1 MPCTNSVASEDFAD
15 FIAPYFTAPEEF
27 MRSQG
32 TDCIDFVNSTLAV
45 VYVPLSTV
53 TPFTYT
59 SYTYSAV
66 PKLYS
71 LLDVTSMDTAGI
83 TAASELPVLGN
94 QGAGVIVGFVDTG
107 INYTDSLFRNADGST
122 RIIGIWDQTIEPTT
136 ALDTGAFQDSD
147 KPRSISE
154 EFNSED
160 SRNLNLSVN
169 SNSSTN
175 SSNFDYINNGSLETA
190 FDFPA
195 LYGTQYTAAQI
206 NQALNSDDPAS
217 IVPTRDENGHGT
229 FLASIAAGNRDERAG
244 FSGAAPRA
252 SIAMVK
258 LKPAKQYLRDFYLI
272 QDGTDAYQENDI
284 MMGVSYLYFLARK
297 YSMPLVVCIPLG
309 TNMGSHMGMSRLGQ
323 YLNQVSLSNGSAVIT
338 AAGNETGARHHFR
351 AVMDADTDEVTAE
364 LRVGEREA
372 GFSMELWA
380 EDVGVYTVGFI
391 SPTGEVAREISVPL
405 RGENTVSFLLEQSQ
419 ITVYTQIADVSAG
432 SQFIFMRFEKP
443 MSGIWRIL
451 IRNSLDIRETFHLW
465 LPVRGF
471 ISDETYFLRP
481 DPDTIVTDP
490 GNAQYPIT
498 VTAYDHTRNSIY
510 IHASRGY
517 SRSGQIKPDLA
528 APGVNI
534 LGASASGRRLTRM
547 SGTSV
552 SAAHLAGAAAIL
564 LHWGVLD
571 GNYPYLN
578 TPVLKSIFV
587 RGAQRNPALTYPNR
601 EFGYGTLD
609 LYEAFLRLRN
619 I

>member
-1 MPCTNSVASEDFAD
+1 MSCTNSVASEDFAD
-15 FIAPYFTAPEEF
+15 FIAPYFTTPEEF
-27 MRSQG
+27 IRSQG

-53 TPFTYT
+53 TPSTYT

-71 LLDVTSMDTAGI
+71 LLDVTSMDAAGI
-83 TAASELPVLGN
+83 TPAGELPVLNN

-107 INYTDSLFRNADGST
+107 INYTDSLFRNVDGST
-122 RIIGIWDQTIEPTT
+122 RIIGIWDQTNN
-136 ALDTGAFQDSD
+136 SD
-147 KPRSISE
+147 
-154 EFNSED
+154 
-160 SRNLNLSVN
+160 N
-169 SNSSTN
+169 SNN
-175 SSNFDYINNGSLETA
+175 IENETVKPFSA
-190 FDFPA
+190 FSA
-195 LYGTQYTAAQI
+195 LYGTQYTAEEI
-206 NQALNSDDPAS
+206 NLALNSDNPAS

-244 FSGAAPRA
+244 FSGAAPQA

-272 QDGTDAYQENDI
+272 QDGAEAYQENDI

-351 AVMDADTDEVTAE
+351 AVMDASTDEVTAE

-380 EDVGVYTVGFI
+380 ENMGVYTVGFI

-405 RGENTVSFLLEQSQ
+405 RGENTVSFLLEQTQ

-432 SQFIFMRFEKP
+432 SQFIFMRFENP

-471 ISDETYFLRP
+471 ITDETYFLRP
-481 DPDTIVTDP
+481 DPDTTITDP
-490 GNAQYPIT
+490 GNARYPIT
-498 VTAYDHTRNSIY
+498 VTAYDHTKNSIY

-517 SRSGQIKPDLA
+517 SLSGRIKPDLA

-534 LGASASGRRLTRM
+534 LGASVSGRRLTRM

-564 LHWGVLD
+564 LNWGVLNA
-571 GNYPYLN
+571 NYPYLN

-601 EFGYGTLD
+601 EFGYGTLN
-609 LYEAFLRLRN
+609 LYEAFLHLRN
-619 I
+619 L

>member
-1 MPCTNSVASEDFAD
+1 MSCTNSVASEDFAD
-15 FIAPYFTAPEEF
+15 FIAPYFTTPEEF
-27 MRSQG
+27 IRSQG
-32 TDCIDFVNSTLAV
+32 TDCVDFVNSTLAV

-53 TPFTYT
+53 TPSTYT

-71 LLDVTSMDTAGI
+71 LLDVTSMDAAGI
-83 TAASELPVLGN
+83 TPAGELPVLNN

-107 INYTDSLFRNADGST
+107 INYTDSLFRNVDGST
-122 RIIGIWDQTIEPTT
+122 RIIGIWDQTNN
-136 ALDTGAFQDSD
+136 SD
-147 KPRSISE
+147 
-154 EFNSED
+154 
-160 SRNLNLSVN
+160 N
-169 SNSSTN
+169 SNN
-175 SSNFDYINNGSLETA
+175 IENETA
-190 FDFPA
+190 KPFSAFSA
-195 LYGTQYTAAQI
+195 LYGTQYTAEEI
-206 NQALNSDDPAS
+206 NLALNSDNPAS

-244 FSGAAPRA
+244 FSGAASRA

-272 QDGTDAYQENDI
+272 QDGAEAYQENDI

-380 EDVGVYTVGFI
+380 ENMGAYTVGFI

-405 RGENTVSFLLEQSQ
+405 RGENTVSFLLEQTQ

-432 SQFIFMRFEKP
+432 SQFIFMRFENP

-451 IRNSLDIRETFHLW
+451 IRNSLDIRETFHIW

-481 DPDTIVTDP
+481 DPDTTITDP
-490 GNAQYPIT
+490 GNARYPIT
-498 VTAYDHTRNSIY
+498 VTAYDHTKNSIY

-517 SRSGQIKPDLA
+517 SLSGRIKPDLA

-534 LGASASGRRLTRM
+534 LGASVSGRRLTRM

-564 LHWGVLD
+564 LNWGVLNA
-571 GNYPYLN
+571 NYPYLN

-601 EFGYGTLD
+601 EFGYGMLD

-619 I
+619 L

>member
-1 MPCTNSVASEDFAD
+1 MSCTNSVASEDFAD
-15 FIAPYFTAPEEF
+15 FIAPYFTTPEEF
-27 MRSQG
+27 IRSQG

-53 TPFTYT
+53 TPSTYT

-71 LLDVTSMDTAGI
+71 LLDVTSMDAAGI
-83 TAASELPVLGN
+83 TPAGELPVLNN
-94 QGAGVIVGFVDTG
+94 QGSGVIVGFVDTG
-107 INYTDSLFRNADGST
+107 INYTDSLFRNVDGST
-122 RIIGIWDQTIEPTT
+122 RIIGIWDQTNN
-136 ALDTGAFQDSD
+136 SD
-147 KPRSISE
+147 
-154 EFNSED
+154 
-160 SRNLNLSVN
+160 N
-169 SNSSTN
+169 SNN
-175 SSNFDYINNGSLETA
+175 IENETA
-190 FDFPA
+190 KPFSAFSA
-195 LYGTQYTAAQI
+195 LYGTQYTAEEI
-206 NQALNSDDPAS
+206 NLALNSDNPAS

-244 FSGAAPRA
+244 FSGAAPQA

-272 QDGTDAYQENDI
+272 QDGAEAYQENDI

-309 TNMGSHMGMSRLGQ
+309 TNIGSHMGMSRLGQ

-380 EDVGVYTVGFI
+380 ENLGVYTVGFI

-405 RGENTVSFLLEQSQ
+405 RGENTVSFLLEQTQ

-432 SQFIFMRFEKP
+432 SQFIFMRFENP

-451 IRNSLDIRETFHLW
+451 IRNSLDIRETFHIW

-481 DPDTIVTDP
+481 DPDTTITDP
-490 GNAQYPIT
+490 GNARYPIT
-498 VTAYDHTRNSIY
+498 VTAYDHTKNSIY

-517 SRSGQIKPDLA
+517 SLSGRIKPDLA

-534 LGASASGRRLTRM
+534 LGASVSGRRLTRM

-564 LHWGVLD
+564 LNWGVLNA
-571 GNYPYLN
+571 NYPYLN

-601 EFGYGTLD
+601 EFGYGTLS
-609 LYEAFLRLRN
+609 LYEAFLHLRN
-619 I
+619 L

>member
-1 MPCTNSVASEDFAD
+1 MSCTNSVASEDFAD
-15 FIAPYFTAPEEF
+15 FIAPYFTTPEEF
-27 MRSQG
+27 IRSQG
-32 TDCIDFVNSTLAV
+32 TDCIDFVNSTLAI

-53 TPFTYT
+53 TPSTYT

-71 LLDVTSMDTAGI
+71 LLDVTSMDAAGI
-83 TAASELPVLGN
+83 TAAGELPVLNN

-107 INYTDSLFRNADGST
+107 INYTDSLFRNVDGST
-122 RIIGIWDQTIEPTT
+122 RIIGIWDQTNN
-136 ALDTGAFQDSD
+136 SD
-147 KPRSISE
+147 
-154 EFNSED
+154 
-160 SRNLNLSVN
+160 N
-169 SNSSTN
+169 SNN
-175 SSNFDYINNGSLETA
+175 IENETA
-190 FDFPA
+190 KPFSAFSA
-195 LYGTQYTAAQI
+195 LYGTQYTAEEI
-206 NQALNSDDPAS
+206 NLALNSDNPAS

-244 FSGAAPRA
+244 FSGAAPQA

-272 QDGTDAYQENDI
+272 QDGAEAYQENDI

-380 EDVGVYTVGFI
+380 ENMGAYTVGFI

-405 RGENTVSFLLEQSQ
+405 RGENTVAFLLEQTQ

-432 SQFIFMRFEKP
+432 SQFIFMRFENP

-451 IRNSLDIRETFHLW
+451 IRNSLDIRETFHIW

-481 DPDTIVTDP
+481 DPDTTITDP
-490 GNAQYPIT
+490 GNARYPIT
-498 VTAYDHTRNSIY
+498 VTAYDHTKSSIY

-517 SRSGQIKPDLA
+517 SLSGRIKPDLA

-534 LGASASGRRLTRM
+534 LGASVSGRRLTRM

-564 LHWGVLD
+564 LNWGVLNA
-571 GNYPYLN
+571 NYPYLN

-601 EFGYGTLD
+601 EFGYGTLN
-609 LYEAFLRLRN
+609 LYEAFLHLRN
-619 I
+619 L

>member
-1 MPCTNSVASEDFAD
+1 MACKNSVASEDFAD
-15 FIAPYFTAPEEF
+15 FIAPYFTAPADF

-59 SYTYSAV
+59 SYTYSAI

-71 LLDVTSMDTAGI
+71 LLDVTSMDAAGI
-83 TAASELPVLGN
+83 TSAGELPVLNN
-94 QGAGVIVGFVDTG
+94 QGEGVLIGFVDTG
-107 INYTDSLFRNADGST
+107 IHYMDPLFRNADGST
-122 RIIGIWDQTIEPTT
+122 RIIGIWDQTLPPSSETS
-136 ALDTGAFQDSD
+136 AF
-147 KPRSISE
+147 
-154 EFNSED
+154 
-160 SRNLNLSVN
+160 
-169 SNSSTN
+169 
-175 SSNFDYINNGSLETA
+175 
-190 FDFPA
+190 FPV
-195 LYGTQYTAAQI
+195 LYGCQYTASQL
-206 NQALNSDDPAS
+206 NLALNSDDPAS

-229 FLASIAAGNRDERAG
+229 FLASVAAGNRDERAG

-258 LKPAKQYLRDFYLI
+258 LKPAKQYLRDFYLVR
-272 QDGTDAYQENDI
+272 DGADAYQENDI
-284 MMGVSYLYFLARK
+284 LMGVSYLYALARK
-297 YSMPLVVCIPLG
+297 YSMPLVVCIALG
-309 TNMGSHMGMSRLGQ
+309 TNMGSHMGTSRLGQ

-338 AAGNETGARHHFR
+338 AAGNETGARHHFQ
-351 AVMDADTDEVTAE
+351 AVMNADTDEITAE
-364 LRVGEREA
+364 LRVGEQET

-380 EDVGVYTVGFI
+380 DEVGVYTVGFI
-391 SPTGEVAREISVPL
+391 SPTGEVAKEIPVPL
-405 RGENTVSFLLEQSQ
+405 RGENTLSFLLEQTQ
-419 ITVYTQIADVSAG
+419 ITVYTQIADVNAG
-432 SQFIFMRFEKP
+432 SQFIFMRFERP

-481 DPDTIVTDP
+481 DPDTTITDP

-534 LGASASGRRLTRM
+534 SGASASGIRLTRM

-552 SAAHLAGAAAIL
+552 AAAHLAGATAIL
-564 LHWGVLD
+564 LHWGILN
-571 GNYPYLN
+571 GSYPYLN

-601 EFGYGTLD
+601 EYGYGTLD

-619 I
+619 L

>member
-1 MPCTNSVASEDFAD
+1 MSCTNSVASEDFAE
-15 FIAPYFTAPEEF
+15 FIAPYFTTPEEF
-27 MRSQG
+27 IRSQG

-71 LLDVTSMDTAGI
+71 LLDVTSMDAAGI
-83 TAASELPVLGN
+83 TPAGELPVLNN

-107 INYTDSLFRNADGST
+107 INYTDSLFRNVDGST
-122 RIIGIWDQTIEPTT
+122 RIIGIWDQTNN
-136 ALDTGAFQDSD
+136 SD
-147 KPRSISE
+147 
-154 EFNSED
+154 
-160 SRNLNLSVN
+160 N
-169 SNSSTN
+169 SNN
-175 SSNFDYINNGSLETA
+175 IENETA
-190 FDFPA
+190 KPISAFSA
-195 LYGTQYTAAQI
+195 LYGTQYTAEEI
-206 NQALNSDDPAS
+206 NLALNSDNPAS

-244 FSGAAPRA
+244 FSGAAPQA

-272 QDGTDAYQENDI
+272 QDGADAYQENDI

-380 EDVGVYTVGFI
+380 ENMGAYTVGFI

-405 RGENTVSFLLEQSQ
+405 RGENTVSFLLEQTQ

-432 SQFIFMRFEKP
+432 SQFIFMRFENP

-451 IRNSLDIRETFHLW
+451 IRNSLDIRETFHIW

-481 DPDTIVTDP
+481 DPDTIITDP
-490 GNAQYPIT
+490 GNARYPIT
-498 VTAYDHTRNSIY
+498 VTAYDHTKNSIY

-517 SRSGQIKPDLA
+517 SLSGRIKPDLA

-534 LGASASGRRLTRM
+534 LGASVSGRRLTRM

-564 LHWGVLD
+564 LNWGVLNA
-571 GNYPYLN
+571 NYPYLN

-601 EFGYGTLD
+601 EFGYGTLN
-609 LYEAFLRLRN
+609 LYEAFLHLRN
-619 I
+619 L

>member
-1 MPCTNSVASEDFAD
+1 MSCTNSVASEDFAD
-15 FIAPYFTAPEEF
+15 FIAPYFTTPEEF
-27 MRSQG
+27 IRSQG

-53 TPFTYT
+53 TPSTYT

-71 LLDVTSMDTAGI
+71 LLDVTSMDAAGI
-83 TAASELPVLGN
+83 TPAGELPVLNN

-107 INYTDSLFRNADGST
+107 INYTDSLFRNVDGST
-122 RIIGIWDQTIEPTT
+122 RIIGIWDQTNN
-136 ALDTGAFQDSD
+136 SD
-147 KPRSISE
+147 
-154 EFNSED
+154 
-160 SRNLNLSVN
+160 N
-169 SNSSTN
+169 SNN
-175 SSNFDYINNGSLETA
+175 IENETVKPFSA
-190 FDFPA
+190 FSA
-195 LYGTQYTAAQI
+195 LYGTQYTAEEI
-206 NQALNSDDPAS
+206 NLALNSDNPAS

-244 FSGAAPRA
+244 FSGAAPQA

-272 QDGTDAYQENDI
+272 QDGAEAYQENDI

-309 TNMGSHMGMSRLGQ
+309 TNIGSHMGMSRLGQ

-380 EDVGVYTVGFI
+380 ENMGAYTVGFI

-405 RGENTVSFLLEQSQ
+405 RGENTVSFLLEQTQ
-419 ITVYTQIADVSAG
+419 ITVYTQIADVSSG
-432 SQFIFMRFEKP
+432 SQFIFMRFENP

-451 IRNSLDIRETFHLW
+451 IRNSLDIRETFHIW

-481 DPDTIVTDP
+481 DPDTIITDP
-490 GNAQYPIT
+490 GNARYPIT
-498 VTAYDHTRNSIY
+498 VTAYDHTKNSIY

-517 SRSGQIKPDLA
+517 SLSGRIKPDLA

-534 LGASASGRRLTRM
+534 LGASVSGRRLTRM

-564 LHWGVLD
+564 LNWGVLNA
-571 GNYPYLN
+571 NYPYLN

-601 EFGYGTLD
+601 EFGYGTLN
-609 LYEAFLRLRN
+609 LYEAFLHLRN
-619 I
+619 L

>member
-1 MPCTNSVASEDFAD
+1 MSCTNSVASEDFAD
-15 FIAPYFTAPEEF
+15 FIAPYFTTPEEF
-27 MRSQG
+27 IRSQG

-53 TPFTYT
+53 TPSTYT

-71 LLDVTSMDTAGI
+71 LLDVTSMDAAGI
-83 TAASELPVLGN
+83 TPAGELPVLN
-94 QGAGVIVGFVDTG
+94 IQGAGVIVGFVDTG
-107 INYTDSLFRNADGST
+107 INYTDSLFRNVDGST
-122 RIIGIWDQTIEPTT
+122 RIIGIWDQTNN
-136 ALDTGAFQDSD
+136 SD
-147 KPRSISE
+147 
-154 EFNSED
+154 
-160 SRNLNLSVN
+160 N
-169 SNSSTN
+169 SNN
-175 SSNFDYINNGSLETA
+175 IENETA
-190 FDFPA
+190 KPFSAFSA
-195 LYGTQYTAAQI
+195 LYGTQYTAEEI
-206 NQALNSDDPAS
+206 NLALNSDNPAS

-244 FSGAAPRA
+244 FSGAAPQA

-272 QDGTDAYQENDI
+272 QDGAEAYQENDI

-380 EDVGVYTVGFI
+380 ENMGAYTVGFI

-405 RGENTVSFLLEQSQ
+405 RGENTVSFLLEQTQ

-432 SQFIFMRFEKP
+432 SQFIFMRFENP

-451 IRNSLDIRETFHLW
+451 IRNSLDIRETFHIW

-481 DPDTIVTDP
+481 DPDTTITDP
-490 GNAQYPIT
+490 GNARYPIT
-498 VTAYDHTRNSIY
+498 VTAYDHTKNSIY

-517 SRSGQIKPDLA
+517 SLSGRIKPDLA

-534 LGASASGRRLTRM
+534 LGASVSGRRLTRM

-564 LHWGVLD
+564 LNWGVLNA
-571 GNYPYLN
+571 NYPYLN

-601 EFGYGTLD
+601 EFGYGTLN
-609 LYEAFLRLRN
+609 LYEAFLHLRN
-619 I
+619 L

>member
-1 MPCTNSVASEDFAD
+1 MSCTNSVASEDFAD
-15 FIAPYFTAPEEF
+15 FIAPYFTTPEEF
-27 MRSQG
+27 IRSQG

-53 TPFTYT
+53 TPSTYT

-71 LLDVTSMDTAGI
+71 LLDVTSMDAAGI
-83 TAASELPVLGN
+83 TPAGELPVLNN

-107 INYTDSLFRNADGST
+107 INYTDSLFRNVDGST
-122 RIIGIWDQTIEPTT
+122 RIIGIWDQTNN
-136 ALDTGAFQDSD
+136 SD
-147 KPRSISE
+147 
-154 EFNSED
+154 
-160 SRNLNLSVN
+160 N
-169 SNSSTN
+169 SNN
-175 SSNFDYINNGSLETA
+175 IENETVKPFSA
-190 FDFPA
+190 FSA
-195 LYGTQYTAAQI
+195 LYGTQYTAEEI
-206 NQALNSDDPAS
+206 NLALNSDNPAS

-229 FLASIAAGNRDERAG
+229 FIASIAAGNRDERAG
-244 FSGAAPRA
+244 FSGAAPQA

-272 QDGTDAYQENDI
+272 QDGAEAYQENDI

-309 TNMGSHMGMSRLGQ
+309 TNIGSHMGMSRLGQ

-351 AVMDADTDEVTAE
+351 AVMDASTDEVTAE

-380 EDVGVYTVGFI
+380 ENMGVYTVGFI

-405 RGENTVSFLLEQSQ
+405 RGENTVSFLLEQTQ
-419 ITVYTQIADVSAG
+419 ITVYTQIADVSSG
-432 SQFIFMRFEKP
+432 SQFIFMRFENP

-451 IRNSLDIRETFHLW
+451 IRNSLDIRETFHIW

-481 DPDTIVTDP
+481 DPDTIITDP
-490 GNAQYPIT
+490 GNARYPIT
-498 VTAYDHTRNSIY
+498 VTAYDHTKNSIY

-517 SRSGQIKPDLA
+517 SLSGRIKPDLA

-534 LGASASGRRLTRM
+534 LGASVSGRRLTRM

-564 LHWGVLD
+564 LNWGVLNA
-571 GNYPYLN
+571 NYPYLN

-609 LYEAFLRLRN
+609 LYEAFLHLRN
-619 I
+619 L

>member
-1 MPCTNSVASEDFAD
+1 MSCTNSVASEDFAD
-15 FIAPYFTAPEEF
+15 FIAPYFTTPEEF
-27 MRSQG
+27 IRSQG
-32 TDCIDFVNSTLAV
+32 TDCVDFVNSTLAV

-53 TPFTYT
+53 TPSTYT

-71 LLDVTSMDTAGI
+71 LLDVTSMDAAGI
-83 TAASELPVLGN
+83 TPAGELPVLNN

-107 INYTDSLFRNADGST
+107 INYTDSLFRNVDGST
-122 RIIGIWDQTIEPTT
+122 RIIGIWDQTNN
-136 ALDTGAFQDSD
+136 SD
-147 KPRSISE
+147 
-154 EFNSED
+154 
-160 SRNLNLSVN
+160 N
-169 SNSSTN
+169 SNN
-175 SSNFDYINNGSLETA
+175 IENETA
-190 FDFPA
+190 KPFSAFSA
-195 LYGTQYTAAQI
+195 LYGTQYTAEEI
-206 NQALNSDDPAS
+206 NLALNSDNPAS

-272 QDGTDAYQENDI
+272 QDGAEAYQENDI

-380 EDVGVYTVGFI
+380 ENMGAYTVGFI

-405 RGENTVSFLLEQSQ
+405 RGENTVSFLLEQTQ

-432 SQFIFMRFEKP
+432 SQFIFMRFENP

-451 IRNSLDIRETFHLW
+451 IRNSLDIRETFHIW

-481 DPDTIVTDP
+481 DPDTTITDP
-490 GNAQYPIT
+490 GNARYPIT

-517 SRSGQIKPDLA
+517 SLSGRIKPDLA

-534 LGASASGRRLTRM
+534 LGASVSGRRLTRM

-564 LHWGVLD
+564 LNWGILD

-601 EFGYGTLD
+601 EFGYGTLN

-619 I
+619 L

>member
-1 MPCTNSVASEDFAD
+1 MSCTNSVASEDFAD
-15 FIAPYFTAPEEF
+15 FIAPYFTSPEEF
-27 MRSQG
+27 IRSQG
-32 TDCIDFVNSTLAV
+32 TDCIDFVDSTLAV

-71 LLDVTSMDTAGI
+71 LLDVTSMEAAGI
-83 TAASELPVLGN
+83 TTASGLPALGN

-107 INYTDSLFRNADGST
+107 INYMDPLFRNVDGST
-122 RIIGIWDQTIEPTT
+122 RIVGIWDQTNN
-136 ALDTGAFQDSD
+136 SD
-147 KPRSISE
+147 
-154 EFNSED
+154 
-160 SRNLNLSVN
+160 N
-169 SNSSTN
+169 SNNMENEAAKPFS
-175 SSNFDYINNGSLETA
+175 A
-190 FDFPA
+190 FPA

-206 NQALNSDDPAS
+206 NLALNSDDPVS

-229 FLASIAAGNRDERAG
+229 FLASIAAGNRDERAE

-258 LKPAKQYLRDFYLI
+258 LKPAKQYLREFYLI
-272 QDGTDAYQENDI
+272 QDGAEAYQENDI
-284 MMGVSYLYFLARK
+284 IMGVSYLYFLARK

-338 AAGNETGARHHFR
+338 AAGNETGARHHFQT
-351 AVMDADTDEVTAE
+351 VMDADTDEVTAE

-380 EDVGVYTVGFI
+380 ADVGVYTVGFI
-391 SPTGEVAREISVPL
+391 SPTGEVARRISVPL
-405 RGENTVSFLLEQSQ
+405 RGENTVSFLLEQTR

-432 SQFIFMRFEKP
+432 SQFIFMRFENP

-471 ISDETYFLRP
+471 ITDETYFLRP
-481 DPDTIVTDP
+481 DPDTTITDP

-534 LGASASGRRLTRM
+534 LGASSSGRRLTRM

-564 LHWGVLD
+564 LSWGILD

-578 TPVLKSIFV
+578 TPVLKSIFI

-619 I
+619 L

>member
-1 MPCTNSVASEDFAD
+1 MSCTNSVASEDFAD
-15 FIAPYFTAPEEF
+15 FIAPYFTTPEEF
-27 MRSQG
+27 IRSQG

-53 TPFTYT
+53 TPSTYT

-71 LLDVTSMDTAGI
+71 LLDVTSMDAAGI
-83 TAASELPVLGN
+83 TPAGELPVLNN

-107 INYTDSLFRNADGST
+107 INYTDSLFRNVDGST
-122 RIIGIWDQTIEPTT
+122 RIIGIWDQTNN
-136 ALDTGAFQDSD
+136 SD
-147 KPRSISE
+147 
-154 EFNSED
+154 
-160 SRNLNLSVN
+160 N
-169 SNSSTN
+169 SNN
-175 SSNFDYINNGSLETA
+175 IENETA
-190 FDFPA
+190 KPFSAFSA
-195 LYGTQYTAAQI
+195 LYGTQYTAEEI
-206 NQALNSDDPAS
+206 NLALNSDNPAS

-244 FSGAAPRA
+244 FSGAAPQA

-272 QDGTDAYQENDI
+272 QDGAEAYQENDI

-380 EDVGVYTVGFI
+380 ENMGAYTV
-391 SPTGEVAREISVPL
+391 
-405 RGENTVSFLLEQSQ
+405 
-419 ITVYTQIADVSAG
+419 
-432 SQFIFMRFEKP
+432 
-443 MSGIWRIL
+443 
-451 IRNSLDIRETFHLW
+451 
-465 LPVRGF
+465 GF

-481 DPDTIVTDP
+481 DPDTIITDP
-490 GNAQYPIT
+490 GNARYPIT
-498 VTAYDHTRNSIY
+498 VTAYDHTKNSIY

-517 SRSGQIKPDLA
+517 SLSGRIKPDLA

-534 LGASASGRRLTRM
+534 LGASVSGRRLTRM

-564 LHWGVLD
+564 LNWGVLNA
-571 GNYPYLN
+571 NYPYLN

-601 EFGYGTLD
+601 EFGYGTLN
-609 LYEAFLRLRN
+609 LYEAFLHLRN
-619 I
+619 L

>member
-1 MPCTNSVASEDFAD
+1 MSCTNSVASEDFAD
-15 FIAPYFTAPEEF
+15 FIAPYFTTPEEF
-27 MRSQG
+27 IRSQG

-53 TPFTYT
+53 TPSTYT

-71 LLDVTSMDTAGI
+71 LLDVTSMDAAGI
-83 TAASELPVLGN
+83 TPAGELPVLNN

-107 INYTDSLFRNADGST
+107 INYTDSLFRNVDGST
-122 RIIGIWDQTIEPTT
+122 RIIGIWDQTNN
-136 ALDTGAFQDSD
+136 SD
-147 KPRSISE
+147 
-154 EFNSED
+154 
-160 SRNLNLSVN
+160 N
-169 SNSSTN
+169 SNN
-175 SSNFDYINNGSLETA
+175 IENETA
-190 FDFPA
+190 KPFSAFSA
-195 LYGTQYTAAQI
+195 LYGTQYTAEEI
-206 NQALNSDDPAS
+206 NLALNSDNPAS

-244 FSGAAPRA
+244 FSGAAPQA

-258 LKPAKQYLRDFYLI
+258 LKPAKQYLHDFYLI
-272 QDGTDAYQENDI
+272 QDGAEAYQENDI

-380 EDVGVYTVGFI
+380 ENMGAYTVGFI

-405 RGENTVSFLLEQSQ
+405 RGENTVSFLLEQTQ
-419 ITVYTQIADVSAG
+419 ITVYTQIADVSSG
-432 SQFIFMRFEKP
+432 SQFIFMRFENP

-451 IRNSLDIRETFHLW
+451 IRNSLDIRETFHIW

-481 DPDTIVTDP
+481 DPDTIITDP
-490 GNAQYPIT
+490 GNARYPIT
-498 VTAYDHTRNSIY
+498 VTAYDHTKNSIY

-517 SRSGQIKPDLA
+517 SLSGRIKPDLA

-534 LGASASGRRLTRM
+534 LGASVSGRRLTRM

-564 LHWGVLD
+564 LNWGVLNA
-571 GNYPYLN
+571 NYPYLN

-601 EFGYGTLD
+601 EFGYGTLN
-609 LYEAFLRLRN
+609 LYEAFLHLRN
-619 I
+619 L

>member
-1 MPCTNSVASEDFAD
+1 MSCTNSVASEDFAD
-15 FIAPYFTAPEEF
+15 FIAPYFTTPEEF
-27 MRSQG
+27 IRSQG

-53 TPFTYT
+53 TPSTYT

-71 LLDVTSMDTAGI
+71 LLDVTSMDAAGI
-83 TAASELPVLGN
+83 TPAGELPVLNN

-107 INYTDSLFRNADGST
+107 INYTDSLFRNVDGST
-122 RIIGIWDQTIEPTT
+122 RIIGIWDQTNN
-136 ALDTGAFQDSD
+136 SD
-147 KPRSISE
+147 
-154 EFNSED
+154 
-160 SRNLNLSVN
+160 N
-169 SNSSTN
+169 SNN
-175 SSNFDYINNGSLETA
+175 IENETA
-190 FDFPA
+190 KPISAFSA
-195 LYGTQYTAAQI
+195 LYGTQYTAEEI
-206 NQALNSDDPAS
+206 NLALNSDNPAS

-244 FSGAAPRA
+244 FSGAAPQA

-272 QDGTDAYQENDI
+272 RDGADAYQENDI

-351 AVMDADTDEVTAE
+351 AVMDASTDEVTAE

-380 EDVGVYTVGFI
+380 ENMGVYTVGFI

-405 RGENTVSFLLEQSQ
+405 RGENTVSFLLEQTQ
-419 ITVYTQIADVSAG
+419 ITVYTQIADVSSG
-432 SQFIFMRFEKP
+432 SQFIFMRFENP

-451 IRNSLDIRETFHLW
+451 IRNSLDIRETFHIW

-471 ISDETYFLRP
+471 ITDETYFLRP
-481 DPDTIVTDP
+481 DPDTIITDP
-490 GNAQYPIT
+490 GNARYPIT
-498 VTAYDHTRNSIY
+498 VTAYDHTKNSIY

-517 SRSGQIKPDLA
+517 SLSGRIKPDLA

-534 LGASASGRRLTRM
+534 LGASVSGRRLTRM

-564 LHWGVLD
+564 LNWGVLNA
-571 GNYPYLN
+571 NYPYLN

-601 EFGYGTLD
+601 EFGYGTLN
-609 LYEAFLRLRN
+609 LYEAFLHLRN
-619 I
+619 L

>member
-1 MPCTNSVASEDFAD
+1 MSCTNSVASEDFAD
-15 FIAPYFTAPEEF
+15 FIAPYFTTPEEF
-27 MRSQG
+27 IRSQG

-53 TPFTYT
+53 TPSTYT

-71 LLDVTSMDTAGI
+71 LLDVTSMDAAGI
-83 TAASELPVLGN
+83 TPAGELPVLNN

-107 INYTDSLFRNADGST
+107 INYTDSLFRNVDGST
-122 RIIGIWDQTIEPTT
+122 RIIGIWDQTNN
-136 ALDTGAFQDSD
+136 SD
-147 KPRSISE
+147 
-154 EFNSED
+154 
-160 SRNLNLSVN
+160 N
-169 SNSSTN
+169 SNN
-175 SSNFDYINNGSLETA
+175 IENETA
-190 FDFPA
+190 KPFSAFSA
-195 LYGTQYTAAQI
+195 LYGTQYTAEEI
-206 NQALNSDDPAS
+206 NLALNSDNPAS

-244 FSGAAPRA
+244 FSGAAPQA

-272 QDGTDAYQENDI
+272 QDGADAYQENDI

-351 AVMDADTDEVTAE
+351 AVMDASTDEVTAE

-380 EDVGVYTVGFI
+380 ENMGAYTVGFI

-405 RGENTVSFLLEQSQ
+405 RGENTVSFLLEQTQ
-419 ITVYTQIADVSAG
+419 ITVYTQIADVSSG
-432 SQFIFMRFEKP
+432 SQFIFMRFENP

-451 IRNSLDIRETFHLW
+451 IRNSLDIRETFHIW

-471 ISDETYFLRP
+471 ITDETYFLRP
-481 DPDTIVTDP
+481 DPDTIITDP
-490 GNAQYPIT
+490 GNARYPIT
-498 VTAYDHTRNSIY
+498 VTAYDHTKNSIY

-517 SRSGQIKPDLA
+517 SLSGRIKPDLA

-534 LGASASGRRLTRM
+534 LGASVSGRRLTRM

-564 LHWGVLD
+564 LNWGVLNA
-571 GNYPYLN
+571 NYPYLN

-601 EFGYGTLD
+601 EFGYGTLN
-609 LYEAFLRLRN
+609 LYEAFLHLRN
-619 I
+619 L

>member
-1 MPCTNSVASEDFAD
+1 MSCTNSVASEDFAD
-15 FIAPYFTAPEEF
+15 FIAPYFTTPEEF
-27 MRSQG
+27 IRSQG

-53 TPFTYT
+53 TPSTYT

-71 LLDVTSMDTAGI
+71 LLDVTSMDAAGI
-83 TAASELPVLGN
+83 TPAGELPVLNN

-107 INYTDSLFRNADGST
+107 INYTDSLFRNVDGST
-122 RIIGIWDQTIEPTT
+122 RIIGIWDQTNN
-136 ALDTGAFQDSD
+136 SD
-147 KPRSISE
+147 
-154 EFNSED
+154 
-160 SRNLNLSVN
+160 N
-169 SNSSTN
+169 SNN
-175 SSNFDYINNGSLETA
+175 IENETA
-190 FDFPA
+190 KPFSAFSA
-195 LYGTQYTAAQI
+195 LYGTQYTAEEI
-206 NQALNSDDPAS
+206 NLALNSDNPAS

-244 FSGAAPRA
+244 FSGAAPQA

-272 QDGTDAYQENDI
+272 QDGADAYQENDI

-380 EDVGVYTVGFI
+380 ENMGAYPVGFI
-391 SPTGEVAREISVPL
+391 SPTGEVAPEISVPL
-405 RGENTVSFLLEQSQ
+405 RGENTVSFLLEQTQ

-432 SQFIFMRFEKP
+432 SQFIFMRFENP

-451 IRNSLDIRETFHLW
+451 IRNSLDIRETFHIW

-481 DPDTIVTDP
+481 DPDTIITDP
-490 GNAQYPIT
+490 GNARYPIT
-498 VTAYDHTRNSIY
+498 VTAYDHTKNSIY

-517 SRSGQIKPDLA
+517 SLSGRIKPDLA

-534 LGASASGRRLTRM
+534 LGASVSGRRLTRM

-564 LHWGVLD
+564 LNWGVLNA
-571 GNYPYLN
+571 NYPYLN

-601 EFGYGTLD
+601 EFGYGTLN
-609 LYEAFLRLRN
+609 LYEAFLHLRN
-619 I
+619 L

>member
-1 MPCTNSVASEDFAD
+1 MSCTNSVASEDFAD
-15 FIAPYFTAPEEF
+15 FIAPYFTTPEEF
-27 MRSQG
+27 IRSQG

-53 TPFTYT
+53 TPSTYT

-71 LLDVTSMDTAGI
+71 LLDVTSMDAAGI
-83 TAASELPVLGN
+83 TPAGELPVLNN

-107 INYTDSLFRNADGST
+107 INYTDSLFRNVDGST
-122 RIIGIWDQTIEPTT
+122 RIIGIWDQTNN
-136 ALDTGAFQDSD
+136 SD
-147 KPRSISE
+147 
-154 EFNSED
+154 
-160 SRNLNLSVN
+160 N
-169 SNSSTN
+169 SNN
-175 SSNFDYINNGSLETA
+175 IENETA
-190 FDFPA
+190 KPFSAFSA
-195 LYGTQYTAAQI
+195 LYGTQYTAEEI
-206 NQALNSDDPAS
+206 NLALNSDNPAS

-244 FSGAAPRA
+244 FSGAAPQA

-272 QDGTDAYQENDI
+272 QDGAEAYQENDI

-309 TNMGSHMGMSRLGQ
+309 TNIGSHMGMSRLGQ

-380 EDVGVYTVGFI
+380 ENMGVYTVGFI

-405 RGENTVSFLLEQSQ
+405 RGENTVSFLLEQTQ
-419 ITVYTQIADVSAG
+419 ITVYTQIADVSSG
-432 SQFIFMRFEKP
+432 SQFIFMRFENP

-451 IRNSLDIRETFHLW
+451 IRNSLDIRETFHIW

-481 DPDTIVTDP
+481 DPDTIITDP
-490 GNAQYPIT
+490 GNARYLIT
-498 VTAYDHTRNSIY
+498 VTAYDHTKNSIY

-517 SRSGQIKPDLA
+517 SLSGRIKPDLA

-534 LGASASGRRLTRM
+534 LGASVSGRRLTRM

-564 LHWGVLD
+564 LNWGVLNA
-571 GNYPYLN
+571 NYPYLN

-601 EFGYGTLD
+601 EFGYGTLN
-609 LYEAFLRLRN
+609 LYEAFLHLRN
-619 I
+619 L

>member
-1 MPCTNSVASEDFAD
+1 MSCTNSVASEDFAD
-15 FIAPYFTAPEEF
+15 FIAPYFTTPEEF

-53 TPFTYT
+53 TPSTYT

-71 LLDVTSMDTAGI
+71 LLDVTSMDAAGI
-83 TAASELPVLGN
+83 TPAGELPVLNN

-107 INYTDSLFRNADGST
+107 INYTDSLFRNVDGST
-122 RIIGIWDQTIEPTT
+122 RIIGIWDQTNN
-136 ALDTGAFQDSD
+136 SD
-147 KPRSISE
+147 
-154 EFNSED
+154 
-160 SRNLNLSVN
+160 N
-169 SNSSTN
+169 SNN
-175 SSNFDYINNGSLETA
+175 IENETA
-190 FDFPA
+190 KPFSAFSA
-195 LYGTQYTAAQI
+195 LYGTQYTAEEI
-206 NQALNSDDPAS
+206 NLALNSDNPAS

-229 FLASIAAGNRDERAG
+229 FLASIAAGNRDERAE
-244 FSGAAPRA
+244 FSGAAPQA

-272 QDGTDAYQENDI
+272 QDGAEAYQENDI

-380 EDVGVYTVGFI
+380 ENMGAYTVGFI

-405 RGENTVSFLLEQSQ
+405 RGENTVSFLLEQTQ
-419 ITVYTQIADVSAG
+419 ITVYTQIADVSSG
-432 SQFIFMRFEKP
+432 SQFIFMRFENP

-451 IRNSLDIRETFHLW
+451 IRNSLDIRETFHIW

-481 DPDTIVTDP
+481 DPDTTITDP
-490 GNAQYPIT
+490 GNARYPIT
-498 VTAYDHTRNSIY
+498 VTAYDHTKNSIY

-517 SRSGQIKPDLA
+517 SLSGRIKPDLA

-534 LGASASGRRLTRM
+534 LGASVSGRRLTRM

-564 LHWGVLD
+564 LNWGVLNA
-571 GNYPYLN
+571 NYPYLN

-601 EFGYGTLD
+601 EFGYGTLN
-609 LYEAFLRLRN
+609 LYEAFLHLRN
-619 I
+619 L

>member
-1 MPCTNSVASEDFAD
+1 MSCTNSVASEDFAD
-15 FIAPYFTAPEEF
+15 FIAPYFTTPEEF
-27 MRSQG
+27 IRSQG

-53 TPFTYT
+53 TPSTYT

-71 LLDVTSMDTAGI
+71 LLDVTSMDAAGI
-83 TAASELPVLGN
+83 TPAGELPVLNN

-107 INYTDSLFRNADGST
+107 INYTDSLFRNVDGST
-122 RIIGIWDQTIEPTT
+122 RIIGIWDQTNN
-136 ALDTGAFQDSD
+136 SD
-147 KPRSISE
+147 
-154 EFNSED
+154 
-160 SRNLNLSVN
+160 N
-169 SNSSTN
+169 SNN
-175 SSNFDYINNGSLETA
+175 IENETVKPFSA
-190 FDFPA
+190 FSA
-195 LYGTQYTAAQI
+195 LYGTQYTAEEI
-206 NQALNSDDPAS
+206 NLALNSDNPAS
-217 IVPTRDENGHGT
+217 IVPPRDENGHGT

-244 FSGAAPRA
+244 FSGAAPQA

-272 QDGTDAYQENDI
+272 QDGAEAYQENDI

-309 TNMGSHMGMSRLGQ
+309 TNIGSHMGMSRLGQ

-351 AVMDADTDEVTAE
+351 AVMDASTDEVTAE

-380 EDVGVYTVGFI
+380 ENMGVYTVGFI

-405 RGENTVSFLLEQSQ
+405 RGENTVSFLLEQTQ

-432 SQFIFMRFEKP
+432 SQFIFMRFENP

-471 ISDETYFLRP
+471 ITDETYFLRP
-481 DPDTIVTDP
+481 DPDTIITDP
-490 GNAQYPIT
+490 GNARYPIT
-498 VTAYDHTRNSIY
+498 VTAYDHTKNSIY

-517 SRSGQIKPDLA
+517 SLSGRIKPDLA

-534 LGASASGRRLTRM
+534 LGASVSGRRLTRM

-564 LHWGVLD
+564 LNWGVLNA
-571 GNYPYLN
+571 NYPYLN

-601 EFGYGTLD
+601 EFGYGTLN
-609 LYEAFLRLRN
+609 LYEAFLHLRN
-619 I
+619 L

>member
-1 MPCTNSVASEDFAD
+1 MSCTNSVASEDFAD
-15 FIAPYFTAPEEF
+15 FIAPYFTTPEEF
-27 MRSQG
+27 IRSQG

-53 TPFTYT
+53 TPSTYT

-71 LLDVTSMDTAGI
+71 LLDVTSMDAAGI
-83 TAASELPVLGN
+83 TAAGELPVLNN

-107 INYTDSLFRNADGST
+107 INYTDSLFRNVDGST
-122 RIIGIWDQTIEPTT
+122 RIIGIWDQTNN
-136 ALDTGAFQDSD
+136 SD
-147 KPRSISE
+147 
-154 EFNSED
+154 
-160 SRNLNLSVN
+160 N
-169 SNSSTN
+169 SNN
-175 SSNFDYINNGSLETA
+175 IENETA
-190 FDFPA
+190 KPISAFSA
-195 LYGTQYTAAQI
+195 LYGTQYTAEEI
-206 NQALNSDDPAS
+206 NLALNSDNPAS

-244 FSGAAPRA
+244 FSGAAPQA

-272 QDGTDAYQENDI
+272 RDGADAYQENDI

-309 TNMGSHMGMSRLGQ
+309 TNIGSHMGMSRLGQ

-380 EDVGVYTVGFI
+380 ENMGVYTVGFI

-405 RGENTVSFLLEQSQ
+405 RGENTVSFLLEQTQ

-432 SQFIFMRFEKP
+432 SQFIFMRFENP

-451 IRNSLDIRETFHLW
+451 IRNSLDIRETFHIW

-481 DPDTIVTDP
+481 DPDTIITDP
-490 GNAQYPIT
+490 GNARYPIT
-498 VTAYDHTRNSIY
+498 VTAYDHTKNSIY

-517 SRSGQIKPDLA
+517 SLSGRIKPDLA

-534 LGASASGRRLTRM
+534 LGASVSGRRLTRM

-564 LHWGVLD
+564 LNWGVLNA
-571 GNYPYLN
+571 NYPYLN

-601 EFGYGTLD
+601 EFGYGTLN
-609 LYEAFLRLRN
+609 LYEAFLHLRN
-619 I
+619 L

>member
-1 MPCTNSVASEDFAD
+1 MSCTNSVASEDFAD
-15 FIAPYFTAPEEF
+15 FIAPYFTTPEEF
-27 MRSQG
+27 IRSQG

-53 TPFTYT
+53 TPSTYT

-71 LLDVTSMDTAGI
+71 LLDVTSMDAAGI
-83 TAASELPVLGN
+83 TAAGELPVLNN

-107 INYTDSLFRNADGST
+107 INYTDSLFRNVDGST
-122 RIIGIWDQTIEPTT
+122 RIIGIWDQTNN
-136 ALDTGAFQDSD
+136 SD
-147 KPRSISE
+147 
-154 EFNSED
+154 
-160 SRNLNLSVN
+160 N
-169 SNSSTN
+169 SNN
-175 SSNFDYINNGSLETA
+175 IENETA
-190 FDFPA
+190 KPFSAFSA
-195 LYGTQYTAAQI
+195 LYGTQYTAEEI
-206 NQALNSDDPAS
+206 NLALNSDNPAS

-244 FSGAAPRA
+244 FSGAAPQA

-272 QDGTDAYQENDI
+272 RDGADAYQENDI

-309 TNMGSHMGMSRLGQ
+309 TNIGSHMGMSRLGQ
-323 YLNQVSLSNGSAVIT
+323 YLNQVSLSNGSAVST
-338 AAGNETGARHHFR
+338 AAGNETGARHHVR
-351 AVMDADTDEVTAE
+351 AVMDASTDEVTAE

-380 EDVGVYTVGFI
+380 ENMGAYTVGFI

-405 RGENTVSFLLEQSQ
+405 RGENTVSFLLEQTQ
-419 ITVYTQIADVSAG
+419 ITVYTQIADVSSG
-432 SQFIFMRFEKP
+432 SQFIFMRFENP

-451 IRNSLDIRETFHLW
+451 IRNSLDIRETFHIW

-481 DPDTIVTDP
+481 DPDTIITDP
-490 GNAQYPIT
+490 GNARYPIT
-498 VTAYDHTRNSIY
+498 VTAYDHTKNSIY

-517 SRSGQIKPDLA
+517 SLSGRIKPDLA

-534 LGASASGRRLTRM
+534 LGASVSGRRLTRM

-564 LHWGVLD
+564 LNWGVLNA
-571 GNYPYLN
+571 NYPYLN

-601 EFGYGTLD
+601 EFGYGTLN
-609 LYEAFLRLRN
+609 LYEAFLHLRN
-619 I
+619 L

>member
-1 MPCTNSVASEDFAD
+1 MSCTNSVASEDFAD
-15 FIAPYFTAPEEF
+15 FIAPYFTTPEEF
-27 MRSQG
+27 IRSQG

-53 TPFTYT
+53 TPSTYT

-71 LLDVTSMDTAGI
+71 LLDVTSMDAAGI
-83 TAASELPVLGN
+83 TPAGELPVLNN

-107 INYTDSLFRNADGST
+107 INYTDSLFRNVDGST
-122 RIIGIWDQTIEPTT
+122 RIIGIWDQTNN
-136 ALDTGAFQDSD
+136 SD
-147 KPRSISE
+147 
-154 EFNSED
+154 
-160 SRNLNLSVN
+160 N
-169 SNSSTN
+169 SNN
-175 SSNFDYINNGSLETA
+175 IENETVKPFSA
-190 FDFPA
+190 FSA
-195 LYGTQYTAAQI
+195 LYGTQYTAEEI
-206 NQALNSDDPAS
+206 NLALNSDNPAS

-244 FSGAAPRA
+244 FSGAAPQA

-272 QDGTDAYQENDI
+272 QDGAEAYQENDI

-309 TNMGSHMGMSRLGQ
+309 TNIGSHMVMSRLGQ

-351 AVMDADTDEVTAE
+351 AVMDASTDEVTAE

-380 EDVGVYTVGFI
+380 ENMGVYTVGFI

-405 RGENTVSFLLEQSQ
+405 RGENTVSFLLEQTQ
-419 ITVYTQIADVSAG
+419 ITVYTQIADVSSG
-432 SQFIFMRFEKP
+432 SQFIFMRFETP

-451 IRNSLDIRETFHLW
+451 IRNSLDIRETFHIW

-481 DPDTIVTDP
+481 DPDTIITDP
-490 GNAQYPIT
+490 GNARYPIT
-498 VTAYDHTRNSIY
+498 VTAYDHTKNSIY

-517 SRSGQIKPDLA
+517 SLSGRIKPDLA

-534 LGASASGRRLTRM
+534 LGASVSGRRLTRM

-564 LHWGVLD
+564 LNWGVLNA
-571 GNYPYLN
+571 NYPYLN

-609 LYEAFLRLRN
+609 LYEAFLPLRN
-619 I
+619 L

>member
-1 MPCTNSVASEDFAD
+1 MSCTNSVASEDFAD
-15 FIAPYFTAPEEF
+15 FIAPYFTTPEEF
-27 MRSQG
+27 IRSQG

-53 TPFTYT
+53 TPSTYT

-71 LLDVTSMDTAGI
+71 LLDVTSMDAAGI
-83 TAASELPVLGN
+83 TPAGELPVLNN

-107 INYTDSLFRNADGST
+107 INYTDSLFRNVDGST
-122 RIIGIWDQTIEPTT
+122 RIIGIWDQTNN
-136 ALDTGAFQDSD
+136 SD
-147 KPRSISE
+147 
-154 EFNSED
+154 
-160 SRNLNLSVN
+160 N
-169 SNSSTN
+169 SNN
-175 SSNFDYINNGSLETA
+175 IENETA
-190 FDFPA
+190 KPFSAFSA
-195 LYGTQYTAAQI
+195 LYGTQYTAEEI
-206 NQALNSDDPAS
+206 NLALNSDNPAS

-244 FSGAAPRA
+244 FSGAAPQA

-272 QDGTDAYQENDI
+272 QDGAEAYQENDI

-338 AAGNETGARHHFR
+338 APGNETGARHHFR

-380 EDVGVYTVGFI
+380 ENMGAYTVGFI

-405 RGENTVSFLLEQSQ
+405 RGENTVSFLLEQTQ
-419 ITVYTQIADVSAG
+419 ITVYTQIADVSSG
-432 SQFIFMRFEKP
+432 SQFIFMRFENP

-451 IRNSLDIRETFHLW
+451 IRNSLDIRETFHIW

-481 DPDTIVTDP
+481 DPDTIITDP
-490 GNAQYPIT
+490 GNARYPIT
-498 VTAYDHTRNSIY
+498 VTAYDHTKNSIY

-517 SRSGQIKPDLA
+517 SLSGRIKPDLA

-534 LGASASGRRLTRM
+534 LGASVSGRRLTRM

-564 LHWGVLD
+564 LNWGVLNA
-571 GNYPYLN
+571 NYPYLN

-601 EFGYGTLD
+601 EFGYGTLN
-609 LYEAFLRLRN
+609 LYEAFLHLRN
-619 I
+619 L

>member
-1 MPCTNSVASEDFAD
+1 MSCTNSVASEDFAD
-15 FIAPYFTAPEEF
+15 FIAPYFTTPEEF
-27 MRSQG
+27 IRSQG

-53 TPFTYT
+53 TPSTYT

-71 LLDVTSMDTAGI
+71 LLDVTSMDAAGI
-83 TAASELPVLGN
+83 TAAEELPVLNN

-107 INYTDSLFRNADGST
+107 INYTDSLFRNVDGST
-122 RIIGIWDQTIEPTT
+122 RIIGIWDQTNN
-136 ALDTGAFQDSD
+136 SD
-147 KPRSISE
+147 
-154 EFNSED
+154 
-160 SRNLNLSVN
+160 N
-169 SNSSTN
+169 SNN
-175 SSNFDYINNGSLETA
+175 IENETA
-190 FDFPA
+190 KPFSAFSA
-195 LYGTQYTAAQI
+195 LYGTQYTAEEI
-206 NQALNSDDPAS
+206 NLALNSDNPAS

-244 FSGAAPRA
+244 FSGAAPQA

-272 QDGTDAYQENDI
+272 QDGADAYQENDI

-309 TNMGSHMGMSRLGQ
+309 TNIGSHMGMSRLGQ

-380 EDVGVYTVGFI
+380 ENMGAYTVGFI

-405 RGENTVSFLLEQSQ
+405 RGENTVSFLLEQTQ

-432 SQFIFMRFEKP
+432 SQFIFMRFENP

-451 IRNSLDIRETFHLW
+451 IRNSLDIRETFHIW

-481 DPDTIVTDP
+481 DPDTTITDP
-490 GNAQYPIT
+490 GNARYPIT
-498 VTAYDHTRNSIY
+498 VTAYDHTKNSIY

-517 SRSGQIKPDLA
+517 SLSGRIKPDLA

-534 LGASASGRRLTRM
+534 LGASVSGRRLTRM

-564 LHWGVLD
+564 LNWGVLNA
-571 GNYPYLN
+571 NYPYLN

-601 EFGYGTLD
+601 EFGYGTLN
-609 LYEAFLRLRN
+609 LYEAFLHLRN
-619 I
+619 L

>member
-1 MPCTNSVASEDFAD
+1 MSCTNSVASEDFAD
-15 FIAPYFTAPEEF
+15 FIAPYFTTPEEF
-27 MRSQG
+27 IRSQG

-53 TPFTYT
+53 TPSTYT

-71 LLDVTSMDTAGI
+71 LLDVTSMDAAGI
-83 TAASELPVLGN
+83 TAAEELPVLNN

-107 INYTDSLFRNADGST
+107 INYTDSLFRNVDGST
-122 RIIGIWDQTIEPTT
+122 RIIGIWDQTNN
-136 ALDTGAFQDSD
+136 SD
-147 KPRSISE
+147 
-154 EFNSED
+154 
-160 SRNLNLSVN
+160 N
-169 SNSSTN
+169 SNN
-175 SSNFDYINNGSLETA
+175 IENETA
-190 FDFPA
+190 KPISAFSA
-195 LYGTQYTAAQI
+195 LYGTQYTAEEI
-206 NQALNSDDPAS
+206 NLALNSDNPAS

-229 FLASIAAGNRDERAG
+229 FLASIAAGNRDEREG
-244 FSGAAPRA
+244 FSGAAPQA

-272 QDGTDAYQENDI
+272 QDGADAYQENDI

-309 TNMGSHMGMSRLGQ
+309 TNIGSHMGMSRLGQ

-380 EDVGVYTVGFI
+380 ENMGAYTVGFI

-405 RGENTVSFLLEQSQ
+405 RGENTVSFLLEQTQ
-419 ITVYTQIADVSAG
+419 ITVYTQIADVSSG
-432 SQFIFMRFEKP
+432 SQFIFMRFENP

-451 IRNSLDIRETFHLW
+451 IRNSLDIRETFHIW

-481 DPDTIVTDP
+481 DPDTIITDP
-490 GNAQYPIT
+490 GNARYPIT
-498 VTAYDHTRNSIY
+498 VTAYDHTKNSIY

-517 SRSGQIKPDLA
+517 SLSGRIKPDLA

-534 LGASASGRRLTRM
+534 LGASVSGRRLTRM

-564 LHWGVLD
+564 LNWGVLNA
-571 GNYPYLN
+571 NYPYLN

-601 EFGYGTLD
+601 EFGYGTLN
-609 LYEAFLRLRN
+609 LYEAFLHLRN
-619 I
+619 L

>member
-1 MPCTNSVASEDFAD
+1 MSCTNSVASEDFAD
-15 FIAPYFTAPEEF
+15 FIAPYFTTPEEF
-27 MRSQG
+27 IRSQG

-53 TPFTYT
+53 TPSTYT

-71 LLDVTSMDTAGI
+71 LLDVTSMDAAGI
-83 TAASELPVLGN
+83 TAAGELPVLNN

-107 INYTDSLFRNADGST
+107 INYTDSLFRNVDGST
-122 RIIGIWDQTIEPTT
+122 RIIGIWDQTNN
-136 ALDTGAFQDSD
+136 SD
-147 KPRSISE
+147 
-154 EFNSED
+154 
-160 SRNLNLSVN
+160 N
-169 SNSSTN
+169 SNN
-175 SSNFDYINNGSLETA
+175 IENETA
-190 FDFPA
+190 KPFSAFSA
-195 LYGTQYTAAQI
+195 LYGTQYTAEEI
-206 NQALNSDDPAS
+206 NLALNSDNPAS

-244 FSGAAPRA
+244 FSGAAPQA

-272 QDGTDAYQENDI
+272 QDGADAYQENDI

-309 TNMGSHMGMSRLGQ
+309 TNIGSHMGMSRLGQ

-351 AVMDADTDEVTAE
+351 AVMDASTDEVTAE

-380 EDVGVYTVGFI
+380 ENMGVYTVGFI

-405 RGENTVSFLLEQSQ
+405 RGENTVFFLLEQTQ
-419 ITVYTQIADVSAG
+419 ITVYTQIADVSSG
-432 SQFIFMRFEKP
+432 SQFIFMRFENP

-451 IRNSLDIRETFHLW
+451 IRNSLDIRETFHIW

-471 ISDETYFLRP
+471 ITDETYFLRP
-481 DPDTIVTDP
+481 DPDTIITDP
-490 GNAQYPIT
+490 GNARYPIT
-498 VTAYDHTRNSIY
+498 VTAYDHTKNSIY

-517 SRSGQIKPDLA
+517 SLSGRIKPDLA

-534 LGASASGRRLTRM
+534 LGASVSGRRLTRM

-564 LHWGVLD
+564 LNWGVLNA
-571 GNYPYLN
+571 NYPYLN

-601 EFGYGTLD
+601 EFGYGTLN
-609 LYEAFLRLRN
+609 LYEAFLHLRN
-619 I
+619 L

>member
-1 MPCTNSVASEDFAD
+1 MSCTNSVASEDFAD
-15 FIAPYFTAPEEF
+15 FIAPYFTTPEEF
-27 MRSQG
+27 IRSQG

-53 TPFTYT
+53 TPSTYT

-71 LLDVTSMDTAGI
+71 LLDVTSMDAAGI
-83 TAASELPVLGN
+83 TPAGELPVLNN

-122 RIIGIWDQTIEPTT
+122 RIIGIWDQTNN
-136 ALDTGAFQDSD
+136 SD
-147 KPRSISE
+147 
-154 EFNSED
+154 
-160 SRNLNLSVN
+160 N
-169 SNSSTN
+169 SNN
-175 SSNFDYINNGSLETA
+175 IENETA
-190 FDFPA
+190 KPFSAFSA
-195 LYGTQYTAAQI
+195 LYGTQYTAEEI
-206 NQALNSDDPAS
+206 NLALNSDNPAS

-244 FSGAAPRA
+244 FSGAAPQA

-272 QDGTDAYQENDI
+272 QDGAEAYQENDI

-380 EDVGVYTVGFI
+380 ENMGAYTVGFI

-405 RGENTVSFLLEQSQ
+405 RGENTVSFLLEQTQ

-432 SQFIFMRFEKP
+432 SQFIFMRFENP

-451 IRNSLDIRETFHLW
+451 IRNSLDIRETFHIW

-481 DPDTIVTDP
+481 DPDTIITDP
-490 GNAQYPIT
+490 GNARYPIT
-498 VTAYDHTRNSIY
+498 VTAYDHTKNSIY

-517 SRSGQIKPDLA
+517 SLSGRIKPDLA

-534 LGASASGRRLTRM
+534 LGASVSGRRLTRM

-564 LHWGVLD
+564 LNWGVLNA
-571 GNYPYLN
+571 NYPYLN

-609 LYEAFLRLRN
+609 LYEAFLHLRN
-619 I
+619 L

>member
-1 MPCTNSVASEDFAD
+1 MSCTNSVASEDFAD
-15 FIAPYFTAPEEF
+15 FIAPYFTTPEKF
-27 MRSQG
+27 IRSQG
-32 TDCIDFVNSTLAV
+32 TDCIDFVNPALAV

-71 LLDVTSMDTAGI
+71 LLDVTSMDASGI
-83 TAASELPVLGN
+83 TAAGGLPALGN

-107 INYTDSLFRNADGST
+107 INYMDPLFRNVDGST
-122 RIIGIWDQTIEPTT
+122 RIIGIWDQTIQPS
-136 ALDTGAFQDSD
+136 SD
-147 KPRSISE
+147 E
-154 EFNSED
+154 N
-160 SRNLNLSVN
+160 
-169 SNSSTN
+169 
-175 SSNFDYINNGSLETA
+175 ETA
-190 FDFPA
+190 KPFSAFSA
-195 LYGTQYTAAQI
+195 LYGTQYTAEEI
-206 NQALNSDDPAS
+206 NLALNSDDPVS

-229 FLASIAAGNRDERAG
+229 FLASIAAGNRDERAE

-258 LKPAKQYLRDFYLI
+258 LKPAKQYLREFYLI
-272 QDGTDAYQENDI
+272 QDGAEAYQENDI

-405 RGENTVSFLLEQSQ
+405 RGENTVSFLLEQTR

-432 SQFIFMRFEKP
+432 SQFIFMRFENP

-481 DPDTIVTDP
+481 DPDTIITDP

-498 VTAYDHTRNSIY
+498 VTAYDHTNNSIY

-517 SRSGQIKPDLA
+517 SRSGRIKPDLA

-564 LHWGVLD
+564 LNWGILD

-619 I
+619 L

>member
-1 MPCTNSVASEDFAD
+1 MSCTNSVASEDFAD
-15 FIAPYFTAPEEF
+15 FIAPYFTTPEEF
-27 MRSQG
+27 IRSQG

-53 TPFTYT
+53 TPSTYT

-71 LLDVTSMDTAGI
+71 LLDVTSMDAAGI
-83 TAASELPVLGN
+83 TPAGELPVLNN

-107 INYTDSLFRNADGST
+107 INYTDSLFRNVDGST
-122 RIIGIWDQTIEPTT
+122 RIIGIWDQTNN
-136 ALDTGAFQDSD
+136 SD
-147 KPRSISE
+147 
-154 EFNSED
+154 
-160 SRNLNLSVN
+160 N
-169 SNSSTN
+169 SNN
-175 SSNFDYINNGSLETA
+175 IENETA
-190 FDFPA
+190 KPFSAFSA
-195 LYGTQYTAAQI
+195 LYGTQYTAEEI
-206 NQALNSDDPAS
+206 NLALNSDNPAS

-244 FSGAAPRA
+244 FSGAAPQA

-272 QDGTDAYQENDI
+272 QDGAEAYQENDI

-309 TNMGSHMGMSRLGQ
+309 TNIGSHMGMSRLGQ

-351 AVMDADTDEVTAE
+351 AVMDASTDEVTAE

-380 EDVGVYTVGFI
+380 ENMGAYTVGFI

-405 RGENTVSFLLEQSQ
+405 RGENTVSFLLEQTQ
-419 ITVYTQIADVSAG
+419 ITVYTQIADVSSG
-432 SQFIFMRFEKP
+432 SQFIFMRFENP

-451 IRNSLDIRETFHLW
+451 IRNSLDIRETFHIW

-481 DPDTIVTDP
+481 DPDTIITDP
-490 GNAQYPIT
+490 GNARYPIT
-498 VTAYDHTRNSIY
+498 VTAYDHTKNSIY

-517 SRSGQIKPDLA
+517 SLSGRIKPDLA

-534 LGASASGRRLTRM
+534 LGASVSGRRLTRM

-564 LHWGVLD
+564 LNWGVLNA
-571 GNYPYLN
+571 NYPYLN

-609 LYEAFLRLRN
+609 LYEAFLHLRN
-619 I
+619 L

>member
-1 MPCTNSVASEDFAD
+1 MSCTNSVASEDFAD
-15 FIAPYFTAPEEF
+15 FIAPYFTTPEEF
-27 MRSQG
+27 IRSQG

-53 TPFTYT
+53 TPSTYT

-71 LLDVTSMDTAGI
+71 LLDVTSMDAAGI
-83 TAASELPVLGN
+83 TAAGELPVLNN

-107 INYTDSLFRNADGST
+107 INYTDSLFRNVDGST
-122 RIIGIWDQTIEPTT
+122 RIIGIWDQTNN
-136 ALDTGAFQDSD
+136 SD
-147 KPRSISE
+147 
-154 EFNSED
+154 
-160 SRNLNLSVN
+160 N
-169 SNSSTN
+169 SNN
-175 SSNFDYINNGSLETA
+175 IENETA
-190 FDFPA
+190 KPFSAFSA
-195 LYGTQYTAAQI
+195 LYGTQYTAEEI
-206 NQALNSDDPAS
+206 NLALNSDNPAS

-244 FSGAAPRA
+244 FSGAAPQA

-272 QDGTDAYQENDI
+272 QDGADAYQENDI

-309 TNMGSHMGMSRLGQ
+309 TNIGSHMGMSRLGQ

-351 AVMDADTDEVTAE
+351 AVMDASTDEVTAE

-380 EDVGVYTVGFI
+380 ENMGVYTVGFI

-405 RGENTVSFLLEQSQ
+405 RGENTVSFLLEQTQ

-432 SQFIFMRFEKP
+432 SQFIFMRFENP

-451 IRNSLDIRETFHLW
+451 IRNSLDIRETFHIW

-471 ISDETYFLRP
+471 ITDETYFLRP
-481 DPDTIVTDP
+481 DPDTIITDP
-490 GNAQYPIT
+490 GNARYPIT
-498 VTAYDHTRNSIY
+498 VTAYDHTKNSIY

-517 SRSGQIKPDLA
+517 SLSGRIKPDLA

-534 LGASASGRRLTRM
+534 LGASVSGRRLTRM

-564 LHWGVLD
+564 LNWGVLNA
-571 GNYPYLN
+571 NYPYLN

-601 EFGYGTLD
+601 EFGYGTLN
-609 LYEAFLRLRN
+609 LYEAFLHLRN
-619 I
+619 L

>member
-1 MPCTNSVASEDFAD
+1 MSCTNSVASEDFAD
-15 FIAPYFTAPEEF
+15 FIAPYFTTPEEF
-27 MRSQG
+27 IRSQG

-53 TPFTYT
+53 TPSTYT

-71 LLDVTSMDTAGI
+71 LLDVTSMDAAGI
-83 TAASELPVLGN
+83 TPAGELPVLNN

-107 INYTDSLFRNADGST
+107 INYTDSLFRNVDGST
-122 RIIGIWDQTIEPTT
+122 RIIGIWDQTNN
-136 ALDTGAFQDSD
+136 SD
-147 KPRSISE
+147 
-154 EFNSED
+154 
-160 SRNLNLSVN
+160 N
-169 SNSSTN
+169 SNN
-175 SSNFDYINNGSLETA
+175 IENETA
-190 FDFPA
+190 KPFSAFSA
-195 LYGTQYTAAQI
+195 LYGTQYTAEEI
-206 NQALNSDDPAS
+206 NLALNSDNPAS

-244 FSGAAPRA
+244 FSGAAPQA

-272 QDGTDAYQENDI
+272 QDGAEAYQENDI

-380 EDVGVYTVGFI
+380 ENMGAYTVGFI

-405 RGENTVSFLLEQSQ
+405 RGENTVSFLLEQTQ
-419 ITVYTQIADVSAG
+419 ITVYTQIADVSSG
-432 SQFIFMRFEKP
+432 SQFIFMRFENP

-451 IRNSLDIRETFHLW
+451 IRNSLDIRETFHIW

-471 ISDETYFLRP
+471 ISDETYFLSP
-481 DPDTIVTDP
+481 DPDTTITDP
-490 GNAQYPIT
+490 GNARYPIT
-498 VTAYDHTRNSIY
+498 VTAYDHTKNSIY

-517 SRSGQIKPDLA
+517 SLSGQIKPDLA

-534 LGASASGRRLTRM
+534 LGASVSGRRLTRM

-564 LHWGVLD
+564 LNWGVLNA
-571 GNYPYLN
+571 NYPYLN

-601 EFGYGTLD
+601 EFGYGTLN
-609 LYEAFLRLRN
+609 LYEAFLHLRN
-619 I
+619 L

>member
-1 MPCTNSVASEDFAD
+1 MSCTNSVASEDFAD
-15 FIAPYFTAPEEF
+15 FIAPYFTTPEEF
-27 MRSQG
+27 IRSQG

-53 TPFTYT
+53 TPSTYT

-71 LLDVTSMDTAGI
+71 LLDVTSMDAAGI
-83 TAASELPVLGN
+83 TAADELPVLNN

-107 INYTDSLFRNADGST
+107 INYTDSLFRNVDGST
-122 RIIGIWDQTIEPTT
+122 RIIGIWDQTNN
-136 ALDTGAFQDSD
+136 SD
-147 KPRSISE
+147 
-154 EFNSED
+154 
-160 SRNLNLSVN
+160 N
-169 SNSSTN
+169 SNN
-175 SSNFDYINNGSLETA
+175 IENETA
-190 FDFPA
+190 KPISAFSA
-195 LYGTQYTAAQI
+195 LYGTQYTAEEI
-206 NQALNSDDPAS
+206 NLALNSDNPAS

-244 FSGAAPRA
+244 FSGAAPQA

-272 QDGTDAYQENDI
+272 QDGAEAYQENDI

-380 EDVGVYTVGFI
+380 ENMGAYTVGFI

-405 RGENTVSFLLEQSQ
+405 RGENTVSFLLEQTQ
-419 ITVYTQIADVSAG
+419 ITVYTQIADVSSG
-432 SQFIFMRFEKP
+432 SQFIFMRFENP

-451 IRNSLDIRETFHLW
+451 IRNSLDIRETFHIW

-481 DPDTIVTDP
+481 DPDTTITDP
-490 GNAQYPIT
+490 GNARYPIT
-498 VTAYDHTRNSIY
+498 VTAYDHTKNSIY

-517 SRSGQIKPDLA
+517 SLSGRIKPDLA

-534 LGASASGRRLTRM
+534 LGASVSGIHLTRM

-564 LHWGVLD
+564 LNWGVLNA
-571 GNYPYLN
+571 NYPYLN

-601 EFGYGTLD
+601 EFGYGTLN
-609 LYEAFLRLRN
+609 LYEAFLHLRN
-619 I
+619 L

>member
-1 MPCTNSVASEDFAD
+1 MSCTNSVASEDFAD
-15 FIAPYFTAPEEF
+15 FIAPYFTTPEEF
-27 MRSQG
+27 IRSQG

-71 LLDVTSMDTAGI
+71 LLDVTSMDAAGI
-83 TAASELPVLGN
+83 TTASGLPALGN

-107 INYTDSLFRNADGST
+107 INYMDPLFRNVDGST
-122 RIIGIWDQTIEPTT
+122 RIVGIWDQTIQPSSDENEAAKPFS
-136 ALDTGAFQDSD
+136 AFS
-147 KPRSISE
+147 
-154 EFNSED
+154 
-160 SRNLNLSVN
+160 
-169 SNSSTN
+169 
-175 SSNFDYINNGSLETA
+175 
-190 FDFPA
+190 A
-195 LYGTQYTAAQI
+195 LYGTQYTAAEI
-206 NQALNSDDPAS
+206 NLALNSDDPVS

-229 FLASIAAGNRDERAG
+229 FLASIAAGNRDERAE

-258 LKPAKQYLRDFYLI
+258 LKPAKQYLREFYLI
-272 QDGTDAYQENDI
+272 QDGAEAYQENDI
-284 MMGVSYLYFLARK
+284 IMGVSYLYFLARK

-391 SPTGEVAREISVPL
+391 SPTGEVARGISVPL
-405 RGENTVSFLLEQSQ
+405 RGENTVSFLLEQTR

-432 SQFIFMRFEKP
+432 SQFIFMRFENP

-451 IRNSLDIRETFHLW
+451 IQNSLDIRETFHLW

-481 DPDTIVTDP
+481 NPDTIITDP

-517 SRSGQIKPDLA
+517 SRSGRIKPDLA

-534 LGASASGRRLTRM
+534 LGASSSGRRLTRM

-564 LHWGVLD
+564 LSWGILD

-601 EFGYGTLD
+601 EFGYGMLD

-619 I
+619 L

>member
-1 MPCTNSVASEDFAD
+1 MSCTNSVASEDFAD
-15 FIAPYFTAPEEF
+15 FIAPYFTTPEEF
-27 MRSQG
+27 IRSQG

-53 TPFTYT
+53 TPSTYT

-71 LLDVTSMDTAGI
+71 LLDVTSMDAAGI
-83 TAASELPVLGN
+83 TPAGELPVLNN

-107 INYTDSLFRNADGST
+107 INYTDSLFRNVDGST
-122 RIIGIWDQTIEPTT
+122 RIIGIWDQTNN
-136 ALDTGAFQDSD
+136 SD
-147 KPRSISE
+147 
-154 EFNSED
+154 
-160 SRNLNLSVN
+160 N
-169 SNSSTN
+169 SNN
-175 SSNFDYINNGSLETA
+175 IENETA
-190 FDFPA
+190 KPFSAFSA
-195 LYGTQYTAAQI
+195 LYGTQYTAEEI
-206 NQALNSDDPAS
+206 NLALNSDNPAS

-244 FSGAAPRA
+244 FSGAAPQA

-272 QDGTDAYQENDI
+272 QDGAEAYQENDI

-380 EDVGVYTVGFI
+380 ENMGAYTVGFI

-405 RGENTVSFLLEQSQ
+405 RGENTVSFLLEQTQ
-419 ITVYTQIADVSAG
+419 ITVYTQIADVSSG
-432 SQFIFMRFEKP
+432 SQFIFMRFETP

-451 IRNSLDIRETFHLW
+451 IRNSLDIRETFHIW

-481 DPDTIVTDP
+481 DPDTIITDP
-490 GNAQYPIT
+490 GNAWYPIT
-498 VTAYDHTRNSIY
+498 VTAYDHTKNSIY

-517 SRSGQIKPDLA
+517 SLSGRIKPDLA

-534 LGASASGRRLTRM
+534 LGASVSGRRLTRM

-564 LHWGVLD
+564 LNWGVLNA
-571 GNYPYLN
+571 NYPYLN

-601 EFGYGTLD
+601 EFGYGTLN
-609 LYEAFLRLRN
+609 LYEAFLHLRN
-619 I
+619 L

>member
-1 MPCTNSVASEDFAD
+1 MSCTNSVASEDFAD
-15 FIAPYFTAPEEF
+15 FIAPYFTTPEEF
-27 MRSQG
+27 IRSQG

-53 TPFTYT
+53 TPSTYT

-71 LLDVTSMDTAGI
+71 LLDVTSMDAAGI
-83 TAASELPVLGN
+83 TPAGELPVLNN

-107 INYTDSLFRNADGST
+107 INYTDSLFRNVDGST
-122 RIIGIWDQTIEPTT
+122 RIIGIWDQTNN
-136 ALDTGAFQDSD
+136 SD
-147 KPRSISE
+147 
-154 EFNSED
+154 
-160 SRNLNLSVN
+160 N
-169 SNSSTN
+169 SNN
-175 SSNFDYINNGSLETA
+175 IENETVKPFSA
-190 FDFPA
+190 FSA
-195 LYGTQYTAAQI
+195 LYGTQYTAEEI
-206 NQALNSDDPAS
+206 NLALNSDNPAS

-244 FSGAAPRA
+244 FSGAAPQA

-272 QDGTDAYQENDI
+272 QDGAEAYQENDI

-309 TNMGSHMGMSRLGQ
+309 TNIGSHMGMSRLGQ

-351 AVMDADTDEVTAE
+351 AVMDASTDEVTAE

-380 EDVGVYTVGFI
+380 ENMGVYTVGFI

-405 RGENTVSFLLEQSQ
+405 RGENTVSFLLEQTQ
-419 ITVYTQIADVSAG
+419 ITVYTQIADVSSG
-432 SQFIFMRFEKP
+432 SQFIFMRFENP

-471 ISDETYFLRP
+471 ITDETYFLRP
-481 DPDTIVTDP
+481 DPDTTITDP
-490 GNAQYPIT
+490 GNARYPIT
-498 VTAYDHTRNSIY
+498 VTAYDHTKNSIY

-517 SRSGQIKPDLA
+517 SLSGRIKPDLA

-534 LGASASGRRLTRM
+534 LGASVSGRRLTRM

-564 LHWGVLD
+564 LNWGVLNA
-571 GNYPYLN
+571 NYPYLN

-609 LYEAFLRLRN
+609 LYEAFLHLRN
-619 I
+619 L

>member
-1 MPCTNSVASEDFAD
+1 MSCTNSVASEDFAD
-15 FIAPYFTAPEEF
+15 FIAPYFTTPEEF
-27 MRSQG
+27 IRSQG

-53 TPFTYT
+53 TPSTYT

-71 LLDVTSMDTAGI
+71 LLDVTSMDAAGI
-83 TAASELPVLGN
+83 TPAGELPVLNN

-107 INYTDSLFRNADGST
+107 INYTDSLFRNVDGST
-122 RIIGIWDQTIEPTT
+122 RIIGIWDQTNN
-136 ALDTGAFQDSD
+136 SD
-147 KPRSISE
+147 
-154 EFNSED
+154 
-160 SRNLNLSVN
+160 N
-169 SNSSTN
+169 SNN
-175 SSNFDYINNGSLETA
+175 IENETA
-190 FDFPA
+190 KPFSAFSA
-195 LYGTQYTAAQI
+195 LYGTQYTAEEI
-206 NQALNSDDPAS
+206 NLALNSDNPAS

-244 FSGAAPRA
+244 FSGAAPQA

-272 QDGTDAYQENDI
+272 QDGAEAYQENDI

-380 EDVGVYTVGFI
+380 ENMGAYTVGFI

-405 RGENTVSFLLEQSQ
+405 RGENTVSFLLEQTQ
-419 ITVYTQIADVSAG
+419 ITVYTQIADVSPG
-432 SQFIFMRFEKP
+432 SQFIFMRFENP

-451 IRNSLDIRETFHLW
+451 IRNSLDIRETFHIW

-481 DPDTIVTDP
+481 DPDTIITDP
-490 GNAQYPIT
+490 GNARYPIT
-498 VTAYDHTRNSIY
+498 VTAYDHTKNSIY

-517 SRSGQIKPDLA
+517 SLSGRIKPDLA

-534 LGASASGRRLTRM
+534 LGASVSGRRLTRM

-564 LHWGVLD
+564 LNWGVLNA
-571 GNYPYLN
+571 NYPYLN

-601 EFGYGTLD
+601 EFGYGTLN
-609 LYEAFLRLRN
+609 LYEAFLHLRN
-619 I
+619 L

>member
-1 MPCTNSVASEDFAD
+1 MSCTNSVASEDFAD
-15 FIAPYFTAPEEF
+15 FIAPYFTTPEEF
-27 MRSQG
+27 IRSQG
-32 TDCIDFVNSTLAV
+32 TDCVDFVNSTLAV

-53 TPFTYT
+53 TPSTYT

-71 LLDVTSMDTAGI
+71 LLDVTSMDAAGI
-83 TAASELPVLGN
+83 TPAGELPVLNN

-107 INYTDSLFRNADGST
+107 INYTDSLFRNVDGST
-122 RIIGIWDQTIEPTT
+122 RIIGIWDQTNN
-136 ALDTGAFQDSD
+136 SD
-147 KPRSISE
+147 
-154 EFNSED
+154 
-160 SRNLNLSVN
+160 N
-169 SNSSTN
+169 SNN
-175 SSNFDYINNGSLETA
+175 IENETA
-190 FDFPA
+190 KPFSAFSA
-195 LYGTQYTAAQI
+195 LYGTQYTAEEI
-206 NQALNSDDPAS
+206 NLALNSDNPAS

-229 FLASIAAGNRDERAG
+229 FLASIAAGNRDEWAG

-272 QDGTDAYQENDI
+272 QDGAEAYQENDI

-380 EDVGVYTVGFI
+380 ENMGAYTVGFI

-405 RGENTVSFLLEQSQ
+405 RGENTVSFLLEQTQ

-432 SQFIFMRFEKP
+432 SQFIFMRFENP

-451 IRNSLDIRETFHLW
+451 IRNSLDIRETFHIW

-481 DPDTIVTDP
+481 DPDTIITDP
-490 GNAQYPIT
+490 GNARYPIT

-517 SRSGQIKPDLA
+517 SLSGRIKPDLA

-534 LGASASGRRLTRM
+534 LGASVSGRRLTRM

-564 LHWGVLD
+564 LNWGILD

-601 EFGYGTLD
+601 EFGYGMLD

-619 I
+619 L

>member
-1 MPCTNSVASEDFAD
+1 MSCTNSVASEDFAD
-15 FIAPYFTAPEEF
+15 FIAPYFTTPEEF
-27 MRSQG
+27 IRSQG

-53 TPFTYT
+53 TPSTYT

-71 LLDVTSMDTAGI
+71 LLDVTSMDAAGI
-83 TAASELPVLGN
+83 TAAGELPVLNN

-107 INYTDSLFRNADGST
+107 INYTDSLFRNVDGST
-122 RIIGIWDQTIEPTT
+122 RIIGIWDQTNN
-136 ALDTGAFQDSD
+136 SD
-147 KPRSISE
+147 
-154 EFNSED
+154 
-160 SRNLNLSVN
+160 N
-169 SNSSTN
+169 SNN
-175 SSNFDYINNGSLETA
+175 IENETA
-190 FDFPA
+190 KPFSAFSA
-195 LYGTQYTAAQI
+195 LYGTQYTAEEI
-206 NQALNSDDPAS
+206 NLALNSDNPAS

-244 FSGAAPRA
+244 FSGAAPQA

-272 QDGTDAYQENDI
+272 QDGAEAYQENDI

-309 TNMGSHMGMSRLGQ
+309 TNIGSHMGMSRLGQ

-380 EDVGVYTVGFI
+380 ENMGVYTVGFI

-405 RGENTVSFLLEQSQ
+405 RGENTVSFLLEQTQ
-419 ITVYTQIADVSAG
+419 ITVYTQIADVSSG
-432 SQFIFMRFEKP
+432 SQFIFMRFENP

-451 IRNSLDIRETFHLW
+451 IRNSLDIRETFHIW

-481 DPDTIVTDP
+481 DPDTIITDP
-490 GNAQYPIT
+490 GNARYPIT
-498 VTAYDHTRNSIY
+498 VTAYDHTKNSIY

-517 SRSGQIKPDLA
+517 SLSGRIKPDLA

-534 LGASASGRRLTRM
+534 LGASVSGRRLTRM

-564 LHWGVLD
+564 LNWGVLNA
-571 GNYPYLN
+571 NYPYLN

-601 EFGYGTLD
+601 EFGYGTLN
-609 LYEAFLRLRN
+609 LYEAFLHLRN
-619 I
+619 L

>member
-1 MPCTNSVASEDFAD
+1 MSCTNSVASEDFAD
-15 FIAPYFTAPEEF
+15 FIAPYFTTPEEF
-27 MRSQG
+27 IRSQG

-53 TPFTYT
+53 TPSTYT

-71 LLDVTSMDTAGI
+71 LLDVTSMDAAGI
-83 TAASELPVLGN
+83 TPAGELPVLNN

-107 INYTDSLFRNADGST
+107 INYTDSLFRNVDGST
-122 RIIGIWDQTIEPTT
+122 RIIGIWDQTNN
-136 ALDTGAFQDSD
+136 SD
-147 KPRSISE
+147 
-154 EFNSED
+154 
-160 SRNLNLSVN
+160 N
-169 SNSSTN
+169 SNN
-175 SSNFDYINNGSLETA
+175 IENETA
-190 FDFPA
+190 KPFSAFSA
-195 LYGTQYTAAQI
+195 LYGTQYTAEEI
-206 NQALNSDDPAS
+206 NLALNSDNPAS

-244 FSGAAPRA
+244 FSGAAPQA

-272 QDGTDAYQENDI
+272 RDGADAYQENDI

-380 EDVGVYTVGFI
+380 ENMGAYTVGFI

-405 RGENTVSFLLEQSQ
+405 RGENTVSFLLEQTQ

-432 SQFIFMRFEKP
+432 SQFIFMRFENP

-451 IRNSLDIRETFHLW
+451 IRNSLDIRETFHIW
-465 LPVRGF
+465 LPIRGF

-481 DPDTIVTDP
+481 DPDTIITDP
-490 GNAQYPIT
+490 GNARYPIT
-498 VTAYDHTRNSIY
+498 VTAYDHTKNSIY

-517 SRSGQIKPDLA
+517 SLSGRIKPDLA

-534 LGASASGRRLTRM
+534 LGASVSGRRLTRM

-564 LHWGVLD
+564 LNWGVLNA
-571 GNYPYLN
+571 NYPYLN

-601 EFGYGTLD
+601 EFGYGTLN
-609 LYEAFLRLRN
+609 LYEAFLHLRN
-619 I
+619 L